1 MRKEFDVYFSG
12 EILEG
17 YELEEV
23 KQAVGKLF
31 KLSGPKLEA
40 LFAGV
45 PVRVKKNLS
54 VEKAG
59 RFRKVFLESGALV
72 QIVAAGQEP
81 PEEPAPQ
88 PVTRRASPAPASSTG
103 EAGLRL
109 APMEPLET
117 ASRTPEPRIDTSSL
131 EIRSDE
137 GPIESPQPTE
147 QAPLPDISNL
157 SMAPWRRRRRALPN
171 PRQRFRIRATWR
183 SHPPIP
189 ALSRTVPKKSRPSR
203 SPISATCHSRISREN
218 PLSRITSS
226 PASDPCATSPVPLS
240 GR

>member
-72 QIVAAGQEP
+72 QIVPAGQEP
-81 PEEPAPQ
+81 SEEPAPQ
-88 PVTRRASPAPASSTG
+88 PVTRRASPAPASTAG
-103 EAGLRL
+103 ETGLRL

-117 ASRTPEPRIDTSSL
+117 ASQTPEPRIDTSSL
-131 EIRSDE
+131 EICTDE
-137 GPIESPQPTE
+137 GPLETPQPAE
-147 QAPLPDISNL
+147 QTPLPDISDL
-157 SMAPWRRRRRALPN
+157 SMAPLEASPQSAPEPPARIPDTSHLEIAPLDTGSLEDCTEEKPARPLPD
-171 PRQRFRIRATWR
+171 I
-183 SHPPIP
+183 SD
-189 ALSRTVPKKSRPSR
+189 LSL
-203 SPISATCHSRISREN
+203 E
-218 PLSRITSS
+218 
-226 PASDPCATSPVPLS
+226 D
-240 GR
+240 

>member
-12 EILEG
+12 EILDG
-17 YELEEV
+17 YETEQV
-23 KQAVGKLF
+23 KQAVGDLF

-72 QIVAAGQEP
+72 QIVPAGQEP

-88 PVTRRASPAPASSTG
+88 PLTRRASPAPASQAG
-103 EAGLRL
+103 EAGLQL

-117 ASRTPEPRIDTSSL
+117 ASRQPEPRIDTSSL
-131 EIRSDE
+131 QIRSDE

-157 SMAPWRRRRRALPN
+157 SMAPLEA
-171 PRQRFRIRATWR
+171 
-183 SHPPIP
+183 
-189 ALSRTVPKKSRPSR
+189 
-203 SPISATCHSRISREN
+203 SPG
-218 PLSRITSS
+218 
-226 PASDPCATSPVPLS
+226 SDPEPRAKIPDTSHLEIAPPETGSLEDCAEEKPARPLPDIS
-240 GR
+240 NLSLED

>member
-157 SMAPWRRRRRALPN
+157 SMAPLEASPQSAPEPPAKIPDTGHLEIASPNTGSLEDCAEEKPAKPLPDISN
-171 PRQRFRIRATWR
+171 
-183 SHPPIP
+183 
-189 ALSRTVPKKSRPSR
+189 LSL
-203 SPISATCHSRISREN
+203 E
-218 PLSRITSS
+218 
-226 PASDPCATSPVPLS
+226 D
-240 GR
+240 